1 MLLRGQDASGRNRNF
16 KSGAGQSSQSNREK
30 LDYRGSKMRE
40 EFRNSDDCY
49 LD

>member
-30 LDYRGSKMRE
+30 LDYRGRE
-40 EFRNSDDCY
+40 DIRNSDDCY